1 MVTTPAINPDAAF
14 TSLLALLLADV
25 VEDAD
30 AEGAA
35 TVDVAVTLVQLD
47 AVPAGTV
54 ALADSVKSAHCHVR
68 SISHDVHNI
77 RMTRPPT
84 W

>member
-14 TSLLALLLADV
+14 TSLLALLVADV
-25 VEDAD
+25 VED

-68 SISHDVHNI
+68 SISHDVHSI